1 MTIKT
6 KTINISTELH
16 QKIKVHCAKNNLK
29 INEFIENELTSVITS
44 FSFEFDTEENRTK
57 MEEEISNT
65 IEDHYRRRAHNIWK

>member
-1 MTIKT
+1 MKT

-44 FSFEFDTEENRTK
+44 FSFEFDTEENRKK
-57 MEEEISNT
+57 MEGQFRFTS
-65 IEDHYRRRAHNIWK
+65 K